1 MADFI
6 IKPVAAAGNKLILQD
21 QAGGAVITTADS
33 GATMASTVTGIPAAG
48 VTGVLPS
55 AVTGGSGL
63 TALSASN
70 LSAGTVPDAR
80 FPATLPAAS
89 GTNLTALPAANL
101 TGTFPTSGT
110 IFPQYH
116 TMASGFSIQ
125 YYTGY
130 FNGVSALTFDF
141 ATFDSGSAG
150 NLYYFK
156 AMCSH
161 YALSSYAS
169 YRSGYG
175 YERSGTMN
183 AAYETE
189 HLNAMGTFTISM
201 TSPTNVRVTKSAG
214 GGYLGHGFV
223 MIMGRN
229 SNV

>member
-1 MADFI
+1 
-6 IKPVAAAGNKLILQD
+6 VG
-21 QAGGAVITTADS
+21 
-33 GATMASTVTGIPAAG
+33 
-48 VTGVLPS
+48 
-55 AVTGGSGL
+55 VTGGSGL

-116 TMASGFSIQ
+116 TMASGFGIQ

-130 FNGVSALTFDF
+130 FNGASALTFDF
-141 ATFDSGSAG
+141 ATFSSGSAG
-150 NLYYFK
+150 NCYYFK
-156 AMCSH
+156 AAMSH
-161 YALSSYAS
+161 YSVTSYAS
-169 YRSGYG
+169 VRAGFG
-175 YERSGTMN
+175 YERAGSMN
-183 AAYETE
+183 VTYESE
-189 HLNAMGTFTISM
+189 HLNSMGTLTMSM
-201 TSPTNVRVTKSAG
+201 TSATNVRVTKAAG
-214 GGYLGHGFV
+214 GNFLGHGFV

>member
-1 MADFI
+1 MSRARDNAD
-6 IKPVAAAGNKLILQD
+6 
-21 QAGGAVITTADS
+21 GARLDAPL
-33 GATMASTVTGIPAAG
+33 ASPAFTGTPTGITAAHLEA
-48 VTGVLPS
+48 GVLP
-55 AVTGGSGL
+55 ADVTGGSGL

-101 TGTFPTSGT
+101 TGTFPTSGP

-116 TMASGFSIQ
+116 QMASGFAIQ

-130 FNGVSALTFDF
+130 FSGNSVLTFDF
-141 ATFDSGSAG
+141 ATFGSGGSG

-156 AMCSH
+156 AACSH

-169 YRSGYG
+169 LRSGYG
-175 YERSGTMN
+175 YERGGTMN
-183 AAYETE
+183 VTYETE
-189 HLNAMGTFTISM
+189 HLNAMGTFTIGM
-201 TSPTNVRVTKSAG
+201 TSSTNVRVTKNAG
-214 GGYLGHGFV
+214 ANTPGHGFV

>member
-1 MADFI
+1 MSRARDMANL
-6 IKPVAAAGNKLILQD
+6 GS
-21 QAGGAVITTADS
+21 QAGSGLDASDITS
-33 GATMASTVTGIPAAG
+33 
-48 VTGVLPS
+48 GVLPS
-55 AVTGGSGL
+55 GVTGGSGL

-101 TGTFPTSGT
+101 TGTFPASGT
-110 IFPQYH
+110 VFPQYH
-116 TMASGFSIQ
+116 TMASGFGIQ

-130 FNGVSALTFDF
+130 FSGNSVLTFDF
-141 ATFDSGSAG
+141 ATFNSGSSG

-156 AMCSH
+156 AACSH
-161 YALSSYAS
+161 YLLGSYAS
-169 YRSGYG
+169 LRSGYG

-183 AAYETE
+183 VTYESE
-189 HLNAMGTFTISM
+189 HLNAMGTFTMAM
-201 TSPTNVRVTKSAG
+201 TSSTNVRVTKAAG
-214 GGYLGHGFV
+214 PNIPGHGFV